1 MSSPL
6 DLGDT
11 PAQGDFFLA
20 SGHVIGGSGK
30 GNFGGHLNAG
40 DTSRS
45 GLAEMMGGC
54 ENCTP
59 GLINPEGALVVLATH
74 DHGPALTDQVLKE
87 QISTFLG
94 DCDAGF
100 IGNQFG
106 FAEEGDLPI
115 PAGGFCSTIQ
125 FSPHLP

>member
-1 MSSPL
+1 MCSPL

-74 DHGPALTDQVLKE
+74 DHGPALTDQALKE